1 MEFLPPLCK
10 IPASSVMLMHLMV
23 VVMSHGWLAH
33 IILTIR
39 PMDTDQIITVLMLS
53 KVPLKML
60 VLLIWT
66 DAVYARIW
74 MELSRTMFHR
84 ASVEVTPAR
93 QPQECTATPIHVVPD
108 HQQHVQ

>member
-1 MEFLPPLCK
+1 
-10 IPASSVMLMHLMV
+10 MHLMV
-23 VVMSHGWLAH
+23 VVMFHGWLAH
-33 IILTIR
+33 ITTTLHMPLMLFR
-39 PMDTDQIITVLMLS
+39 MDQIITVLMLS

-60 VLLIWT
+60 VLLIWA
-66 DAVYARIW
+66 DAVYVRIW

-84 ASVEVTPAR
+84 ASVEVTTAR